1 MRRCS
6 GAAESAA
13 LGGGLREAVAFPVK
27 EPRRGVLWRALPGRR
42 YGRGQGRG
50 EPWEI
55 DPAEIKIM
63 QRSDGGP
70 WVLGEG
76 ASGSVSLPLQ
86 MTFRHQAYS
95 CVAAIR
101 SVYRAL
107 GARSRIAV
115 PASVVVA
122 KVHHERPRCI
132 WKFLTY
138 RLCKA
143 VMQRFIP
150 ADPVSDVG
158 QRQTAKAMQIPVLTI
173 SFGAQVYKAQ
183 WRVQTVA
190 VKMLSNTTEKQME
203 GLQARGADSR
213 GLERH
218 QYSAIHGRLLRGQ
231 RRPRCL

>member
-1 MRRCS
+1 M
-6 GAAESAA
+6 GA
-13 LGGGLREAVAFPVK
+13 
-27 EPRRGVLWRALPGRR
+27 GR
-42 YGRGQGRG
+42 GRG

-95 CVAAIR
+95 RVAAIR

-203 GLQARGADSR
+203 GFKREALILEDLKDTNIVQFMGACFEDS
-213 GLERH
+213 GDSMLVTEFMAGGNLFD
-218 QYSAIHGRLLRGQ
+218 AIGNDRDGKLGWYQ
-231 RRPRCL
+231 R